1 MPVQRNKAIVGA
13 NAFAH
18 ESGIHQH
25 GMLRHRGTYEIMRP
39 EDVGWEDSQMVL
51 GRHSGRAAVEARLRA
66 LGFWLDEDELKL
78 VFEQFKGLCEQ
89 QRVVTDADLQTL
101 MQGGSNAQG
110 YRLASMTISDVGS
123 RANALVELSDPD
135 GNRVAETAQGDGPV
149 DALFGAL
156 SAATGVQ
163 LMLDS
168 YHVHSVG
175 IGADARGE
183 ANLSVRHEGVEYDGT
198 GTSKDIIEASALAW
212 LDVAN
217 RLLRQRQAAAHSS
230 TDVPTPPP
238 PEEPAMSAF
247 DTPTPASAA
256 GQQWNAQDYAIDA
269 GFVPLLGGAVSR
281 LLDPRAGERILDL
294 GCGDG
299 VLSTEL
305 ALSGAHP
312 RRGCL
317 AGTGDRRPCARCRRA
332 GDGRPRAVVRQ
343 RVRCGVQQCGTA
355 LDDDPDRVLEGVRRA
370 LRPGGRFVAEFGG
383 HGNVATIIAAV
394 QAARVAHGHGAS
406 TFQWYFPTADAYAD
420 RLRQHGFQ
428 VQLIECTPRPT
439 ALPTGVAGWLRVFAA
454 PLLDDLPAEA
464 RATVREAATALLA
477 ELPRNAAGQ
486 PLADYVRLRVL
497 ARRR

>member
-1 MPVQRNKAIVGA
+1 
-13 NAFAH
+13 
-18 ESGIHQH
+18 
-25 GMLRHRGTYEIMRP
+25 
-39 EDVGWEDSQMVL
+39 
-51 GRHSGRAAVEARLRA
+51 
-66 LGFWLDEDELKL
+66 
-78 VFEQFKGLCEQ
+78 
-89 QRVVTDADLQTL
+89 
-101 MQGGSNAQG
+101 
-110 YRLASMTISDVGS
+110 
-123 RANALVELSDPD
+123 
-135 GNRVAETAQGDGPV
+135 
-149 DALFGAL
+149 
-156 SAATGVQ
+156 
-163 LMLDS
+163 
-168 YHVHSVG
+168 
-175 IGADARGE
+175 
-183 ANLSVRHEGVEYDGT
+183 
-198 GTSKDIIEASALAW
+198 
-212 LDVAN
+212 
-217 RLLRQRQAAAHSS
+217 
-230 TDVPTPPP
+230 
-238 PEEPAMSAF
+238 MSAF
-247 DTPTPASAA
+247 DTPTPTSAA

-305 ALSGAHP
+305 ALSGAHIHGVDASP
-312 RRGCL
+312 ELVIAARARGVDAQVMDGHAL
-317 AGTGDRRPCARCRRA
+317 TFNAEFDAVFSNAALHWMGT
-332 GDGRPRAVVRQ
+332 
-343 RVRCGVQQCGTA
+343 
-355 LDDDPDRVLEGVRRA
+355 PDRVLEGVRRA

-406 TFQWYFPTADAYAD
+406 AFQWYFPTVDAYAD

-454 PLLDDLPAEA
+454 PLLDDLPVEA